1 MTLLLDDNHQFCLD
15 KSPRIR
21 ARILADLEAV
31 SEILLEAV
39 SQASIVLSGSLAHGE
54 GRVGL
59 DGMWLESDYDLYI
72 VVPRLLQVRSLLRTR
87 SRCVQRLQSL
97 MLPTDLEVV
106 VIPSAILRRG
116 LTHVDG
122 ILLAG
127 DRNINALL
135 ERPQSFPLGDRA
147 LCNAY
152 ASLFRAFSEEGDLR
166 CLQKAVTMGFRAW
179 LLHRTMEGGSLHNED
194 CFSFRGNLIY
204 LHKHPEA
211 LPEPWREMA
220 ESALLAGLGN
230 PSPQATLELKTVLAF
245 LRWVQGTFR
254 VSAFRWAALLYMVH
268 QVKRGRS
275 FIGPHR
281 FLSTYLTLASSLADV
296 CVADGVSS
304 IPGQIMRGIERLAGQ
319 SRPTQVGNDQK
330 GWALAEMIAL
340 ADANPHKIVIPRRR
354 QTVPGFDCPRSR

>member
-15 KSPRIR
+15 ESPCIR
-21 ARILADLEAV
+21 ARILADLEAI

-59 DGMWLESDYDLYI
+59 DGMGLESDYDLYV
-72 VVPRLLQVRSLLRTR
+72 VVPRLLQARSLLRAR
-87 SRCVQRLQSL
+87 SRCMQRLQSL

-106 VIPSAILRRG
+106 VISSAVLGRG
-116 LTHVDG
+116 LTSVPG

-127 DRNINALL
+127 NNTVNPLLDYPTSFRGDRN
-135 ERPQSFPLGDRA
+135 
-147 LCNAY
+147 LCRAY
-152 ASLFRAFSEEGDLR
+152 ASLFGAFQKGADRGL
-166 CLQKAVTMGFRAW
+166 LQKAVTNGFRAW

-230 PSPQATLELKTVLAF
+230 PSPHATLELKTVLAF
-245 LRWVQGTFR
+245 LKWVQGTIR
-254 VSAFRWAALLYMVH
+254 LSPFRWAGLLYVIF

-275 FIGPHR
+275 FISPHR
-281 FLSTYLTLASSLADV
+281 FLSTYLTLARSLAELCSDSR
-296 CVADGVSS
+296 SS
-304 IPGQIMRGIERLAGQ
+304 SVPEEVVRGIERLAGQ
-319 SRPTQVGNDQK
+319 SCPIQVGTDQRL
-330 GWALAEMIAL
+330 WAFVEMITL

-354 QTVPGFDCPRSR
+354 QTVPGFAYPRSR